1 MNINVLM
8 KGGESNVE
16 MFNTVMKLWL
26 KSKPSEIMLFY

>member
-8 KGGESNVE
+8 KGGGSNVE
-16 MFNTVMKLWL
+16 VFNIVMKLWL